1 MTTIRDDQSSDLVSH
16 QTSFPDTF
24 SNEEPAEDLDPD
36 HGVEN
41 GLVDLKR
48 IL

>member
-1 MTTIRDDQSSDLVSH
+1 MTTRDDQSLDFVSH
-16 QTSFPDTF
+16 QTPFPDTF
-24 SNEEPAEDLDPD
+24 SDKEPAEDLDTD
-36 HGVEN
+36 NSVEN